1 MLNVLTK
8 KPNNGSMPLTG
19 HLKEL
24 RNRLVLVGIVFFV
37 AACLTLT
44 KADAF
49 VEALMSMAKATDA
62 GNLYSFVALAP
73 QEKLIQYFRVS
84 VVAAVII
91 TIPLALYEIWAFAK
105 PGLKKNERRF
115 FGFALL
121 FGLGMF
127 CVGVA
132 FAYKVTLPFML
143 NFLATV
149 GDSENAAIPITSSI
163 SVESYITFV
172 LTIFI
177 IFGCVF
183 EMPLLSVIL
192 SKMGLMGPDL
202 MRKGRGIA
210 IVIIFII
217 AAIITPPDIVS
228 QILVAIPMV
237 LLYELSIGLAMIFYK
252 PHKADEDED
261 DDEDDDDE
269 DDDEDDD
276 D

>member
-1 MLNVLTK
+1 MANVLTK
-8 KPNNGSMPLTG
+8 KPKNGSMPLTG

-24 RNRLVLVGIVFFV
+24 RNRLVLVGVVFFV

-49 VEALMSMAKATDA
+49 VDALISMAKVTDA
-62 GNLYSFVALAP
+62 GNLYTFVAISP

-84 VVAAVII
+84 IVAAVIV
-91 TIPLALYEIWAFAK
+91 TVPLLLYEVWAFAK
-105 PGLKKNERRF
+105 PGLKKSEYRF

-121 FGLGMF
+121 FGLVMF

-132 FAYKVTLPFML
+132 FAYYVTLPFML

-149 GDSENAAIPITSSI
+149 GNTTTITSTI
-163 SVESYITFV
+163 SVEAYITFV

-192 SKMGLMGPDL
+192 SKIGIASPAL

-228 QILVAIPMV
+228 QTLVAIPMV
-237 LLYELSIGLAMIFYK
+237 ALYELSIGLALIFYK
-252 PHKADEDED
+252 PRSLDEDSDDEDSDDEDED
-261 DDEDDDDE
+261 DDD
-269 DDDEDDD
+269 
-276 D
+276 

>member
-1 MLNVLTK
+1 MANILTK
-8 KPNNGSMPLTG
+8 KPRSGSMPLTG

-24 RNRLVLVGIVFFV
+24 RNRLAVVGIVFFV
-37 AACLTLT
+37 VACLTLT
-44 KADAF
+44 KADVF

-62 GNLYSFVALAP
+62 GNLYSFVAIAP

-84 VVAAVII
+84 IVAAII
-91 TIPLALYEIWAFAK
+91 VTIPLALYEIWAFAK
-105 PGLKKNERRF
+105 PGLKKTEYRF

-121 FGLGMF
+121 FGLVMF
-127 CVGVA
+127 CVGAA

-149 GDSENAAIPITSSI
+149 GDTENAAIVITSNI

-192 SKMGLMGPDL
+192 SKLGIASQDL

-210 IVIIFII
+210 IVIIFVI

-228 QILVAIPMV
+228 QILVAVPMV

-252 PHKADEDED
+252 PHTADDEDADE
-261 DDEDDDDE
+261 DDEDDEEEDDE
-269 DDDEDDD
+269 D
-276 D
+276 